1 MSASIQPFEWT
12 PFMRGFVFWESPQPE
27 YLPPDDDAGRLE
39 WLDGFRQAHA
49 DYPADGN
56 FEGGESAVKALDRLL
71 ADHLALATLR
81 MMLRPV

>member
-1 MSASIQPFEWT
+1 MIEIEWT
-12 PFMRGFVFWESPQPE
+12 AFMRGFVFWETPQPE

-56 FEGGESAVKALDRLL
+56 FEDGESAVEALDRLL
-71 ADHLALATLR
+71 ADYPALTTLR